1 MSHDLTSHQ
10 WELLAGVLQ
19 HGGVLA
25 APFGHLGVDSLLA
38 GVLSDID
45 ALEER
50 GLIAVERS
58 GEHDEPARLTLT
70 EAGYAALGMA

>member
-1 MSHDLTSHQ
+1 MSHDLNDHQ
-10 WELLAGVLQ
+10 WELLARLLQ

-38 GVLSDID
+38 KVKADID
-45 ALEER
+45 ALEAR
-50 GLIAVERS
+50 GLIAVERT
-58 GEHDEPARLTLT
+58 GEHDEPVRLTLT